1 MINVPYS
8 ALLIL
13 IAAVITFALRAV
25 PFLLFR
31 DTRRMPPLIKKIAD
45 LLPPAI
51 MAVLVIYC
59 LKGSLVHLEVESLAL
74 AIAVL
79 VVIGIHLWKRNT
91 LLSIFTGTAVYMLC
105 IRILPQLL

>member
-1 MINVPYS
+1 MINIPYS
-8 ALLIL
+8 VLLIL

-31 DTRRMPPLIKKIAD
+31 GTHHMPPLVKKIAD

-59 LKGSLVHLEVESLAL
+59 LKGSLVNLGVDTLAST
-74 AIAVL
+74 IAVL

-91 LLSIFTGTAVYMLC
+91 LLSIFTGTGIYMLC
-105 IRILPQLL
+105 IRMLPVLL